1 MVWIDLISDV
11 KVYYQVYDILKS
23 IIVLIMKFMRISIPI
38 VPMRNLITLNLIYKA
53 LCNYMTTGIV

>member
-38 VPMRNLITLNLIYKA
+38 IPEKLNYSEPNLQSF
-53 LCNYMTTGIV
+53 V